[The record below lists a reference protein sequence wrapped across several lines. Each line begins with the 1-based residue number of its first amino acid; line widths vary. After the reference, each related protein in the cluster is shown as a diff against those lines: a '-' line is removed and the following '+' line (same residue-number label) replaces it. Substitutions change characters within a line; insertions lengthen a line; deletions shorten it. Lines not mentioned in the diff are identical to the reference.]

1 MKKCGKMWKKR
12 KKCGVED
19 AGVVYTIG
27 VSKSIT
33 VLQCD
38 KFVNGHFFSNTAI
51 INDEDFLN
59 HSFLYKLL
67 SFKISSYISISFLR
81 FFSSITDN

>member
-1 MKKCGKMWKKR
+1 MRQMWEKR

-38 KFVNGHFFSNTAI
+38 KLIDNGHFFNNTAI
-51 INDEDFLN
+51 INDEGFLN